1 MMRCEVMTLIEE
13 LEVERER
20 LVKEFINSMN
30 DWLTEFN
37 RVIDKLMER
46 DDA

>member
-1 MMRCEVMTLIEE
+1 MTLIEE

>member
-1 MMRCEVMTLIEE
+1 MTLIEE

-20 LVKEFINSMN
+20 LVNEFIESMN

-37 RVIDKLMER
+37 RVIDKLLE
-46 DDA
+46 